1 MAKMKAA
8 RAKRPAKAPKTKR
21 AARAAKPARGARKAR
36 RAAPKK
42 AARTARGRAA
52 AKKAATRAQR
62 KSAAGSAR
70 KAAPRRRPAARPAA
84 KRKAGRP
91 ARSPRAAKA
100 VRAPVRPAA
109 KAAVPAAKAPD
120 RAAER
125 AIRWW
130 RESRYGLFIH
140 WGLYSVLAGE
150 WKGWQ
155 TPNIGEWIMHDG
167 KIPVAEYEKIAGQF
181 NPVRFDAR
189 EWVRLAKDAGMRY
202 VTITAKHHDGFAMYH
217 SRCSRYNI
225 VDATPFGRDPMAD
238 LAEACREA
246 GLKLCFYYSQVQDWH
261 EKDAVGNTW
270 DWPDESSKDYRRYFE
285 AKCKPQ
291 VRELLTQYGDI
302 GMIWFDTPLNVE
314 LKYSQELYRFVKA
327 IQPSCLVNG
336 RIGNQCG
343 DYINTGD
350 NLIPSLPLDRDW
362 EIPATLN
369 DTWGYKSFD
378 HNWKSAEKVARL
390 LVTINGRGGNYLL
403 NVGPT
408 AEGVIPEP
416 SARILREVG
425 RWVTANGEAVY
436 GTRPAPVL
444 PYDPSSWGG
453 VTFKP
458 GRLFLHVFDWPHRL
472 TIHGLANTVKAVRLL
487 ADASAALNW
496 RTVFNKSQK
505 QHRLVIDRPD
515 RMPDTIATV
524 VEVQL
529 GEEQVKL
536 DSLLML

>member
-1 MAKMKAA
+1 MAKKKAA
-8 RAKRPAKAPKTKR
+8 RVKRPAR
-21 AARAAKPARGARKAR
+21 AAKAKRAAKPAARSARKAR

-42 AARTARGRAA
+42 AAA
-52 AKKAATRAQR
+52 
-62 KSAAGSAR
+62 
-70 KAAPRRRPAARPAA
+70 RRPRPARPAA
-84 KRKAGRP
+84 KRKASRP
-91 ARSPRAAKA
+91 ARPARAVKP
-100 VRAPVRPAA
+100 VRAPARPAA
-109 KAAVPAAKAPD
+109 KRAAEAPARKALDP
-120 RAAER
+120 AAER

-130 RESRYGLFIH
+130 REARYGLFIH

-167 KIPVAEYEKIAGQF
+167 KIPVADYEKIAGQF
-181 NPVRFDAR
+181 NPARFDAR
-189 EWVRLAKDAGMRY
+189 EWVRLAKDAGMKY

-217 SRCSRYNI
+217 SHCSPYNI
-225 VDATPFGRDPMAD
+225 VDATPFRRDPMVD
-238 LAEACREA
+238 LARACRDA

-270 DWPDESSKDYRRYFE
+270 DWPDEKGKDYARYFE
-285 AKCKPQ
+285 TKCKPQ

-302 GMIWFDTPLNVE
+302 GMIWFDTPMNVE
-314 LKYSQELYRFVKA
+314 LKHSRELYRFVKE

-378 HNWKSAEKVARL
+378 HNWKSAEKIARL

-416 SARILREVG
+416 SVRILREVG
-425 RWVTANGEAVY
+425 RWVTANGEAIY
-436 GTRPAPVL
+436 GTKPAPVL

-472 TIHGLANTVKAVRLL
+472 TIHGLANTVTTVRLL
-487 ADASAALNW
+487 SDPSAALSW
-496 RTVFNKSQK
+496 RIVLNKSQK
-505 QHRLVIDRPD
+505 QHRLVIDRPE
-515 RMPDTIATV
+515 RVPDTIATV
-524 VEVQL
+524 VEVRL
-529 GEEQVKL
+529 GEEQVKV

>member
-1 MAKMKAA
+1 M
-8 RAKRPAKAPKTKR
+8 
-21 AARAAKPARGARKAR
+21 RAAKPAA
-36 RAAPKK
+36 AAP
-42 AARTARGRAA
+42 
-52 AKKAATRAQR
+52 AKK
-62 KSAAGSAR
+62 
-70 KAAPRRRPAARPAA
+70 PLDP
-84 KRKAGRP
+84 
-91 ARSPRAAKA
+91 
-100 VRAPVRPAA
+100 
-109 KAAVPAAKAPD
+109 
-120 RAAER
+120 AAER

-130 RESRYGLFIH
+130 REGRYGLFIH
-140 WGLYSVLAGE
+140 WGLYSALAGE

-167 KIPVAEYEKIAGQF
+167 KIPVSEYEKIAGQF

-189 EWVRLAKDAGMRY
+189 EWVRLAKDAGMKY
-202 VTITAKHHDGFAMYH
+202 VTITAKHHDGFAMYR
-217 SRCSRYNI
+217 SRCSPYNI
-225 VDATPFGRDPMAD
+225 VDATPWRRDPMVD
-238 LAEACREA
+238 LAQACREA

-270 DWPDESSKDYRRYFE
+270 DWPDEKGKDFARYFE

-291 VRELLTQYGDI
+291 VQELLTQYGDI
-302 GMIWFDTPLNVE
+302 GMIWFDTPMNVE
-314 LKYSQELYRFVKA
+314 LKYSQELYRFVKE

-416 SARILREVG
+416 SVRILREVG
-425 RWVTANGEAVY
+425 RWVTANGEAIY
-436 GTRPAPVL
+436 GTKPAPVL

-487 ADASAALNW
+487 GDPSATVSY
-496 RTVFNKSQK
+496 RTVLNRSQK
-505 QHRLVIDRPD
+505 QHRLVIDRPE
-515 RMPDTIATV
+515 RIPDTIAAV

-529 GEEQVKL
+529 GEEQVRL
-536 DSLLML
+536 DSLLSL